1 MSDPENFLSRW
12 SRRKLEVERDANPS
26 ARPRD
31 PPPHEASAGAPQS
44 AEASAKAEGGD
55 PEPQEQT
62 DPHRDAAE
70 PAALDSRLRGNERS
84 KGVDDNTEPAF
95 DITTL
100 PSLES
105 IGAETDIRM
114 FLQKGV
120 PAELTRAALR
130 RAWTADPNI
139 RDFIEMAENQW
150 DFATGKDL
158 PGFGPLQATDD
169 VRKMVAEIFG
179 EGLKPPV
186 EAEAKALP
194 GTAET
199 PAVIGQSEA
208 PPRATEPPT
217 TKEIAN
223 AGKDQ
228 ELSESAPSKPAE
240 GVVQRNEVNI
250 AMQQNK
256 QDSEYKSLPPRRPH
270 GRALPE

>member
-12 SRRKLEVERDANPS
+12 SRRKLEVEADGQPRADGTVGEPEPNPS
-26 ARPRD
+26 ARPR
-31 PPPHEASAGAPQS
+31 ES
-44 AEASAKAEGGD
+44 GD
-55 PEPQEQT
+55 PEPQKET
-62 DPHRDAAE
+62 
-70 PAALDSRLRGNERS
+70 PAVASLDSRLRGNERGQS
-84 KGVDDNTEPAF
+84 VDDNKEPAF

-105 IGAETDIRM
+105 IGAETDIRV

-120 PAELTRAALR
+120 PADLTRAALR

-169 VRKMVAEIFG
+169 VHKMVREIFG

-186 EAEAKALP
+186 EAEAKTLP
-194 GTAET
+194 GAAET
-199 PAVIGQSEA
+199 PAVTSPSQAA
-208 PPRATEPPT
+208 PQVTEPPVA
-217 TKEIAN
+217 KEIA
-223 AGKDQ
+223 ADPKDQ
-228 ELSESAPSKPAE
+228 QRQESAGTEPAE

-250 AMQQNK
+250 AMQQNN
-256 QDSEYKSLPPRRPH
+256 QSSEYKALPARRPH

>member
-12 SRRKLEVERDANPS
+12 SRRKLEVEADGQPRADEAVGEPDSNPS
-26 ARPRD
+26 ARPRK
-31 PPPHEASAGAPQS
+31 S
-44 AEASAKAEGGD
+44 GD
-55 PEPQEQT
+55 PEPQKET
-62 DPHRDAAE
+62 
-70 PAALDSRLRGNERS
+70 PAAASLDSRLRGNERGQS
-84 KGVDDNTEPAF
+84 VDDNKEPAF

-105 IGAETDIRM
+105 IGAETDIRV

-120 PAELTRAALR
+120 PADLTRAALR

-186 EAEAKALP
+186 EAEAKTVP
-194 GTAET
+194 STAET
-199 PAVIGQSEA
+199 PAVTGPSEA
-208 PPRATEPPT
+208 ALQLTEPPAPQ
-217 TKEIAN
+217 EIA
-223 AGKDQ
+223 AAREDQ
-228 ELSESAPSKPAE
+228 QPVEGAATEASKA
-240 GVVQRNEVNI
+240 VVHRNQVDI

-256 QDSEYKSLPPRRPH
+256 QGGEYNALPTRRPH

>member
-1 MSDPENFLSRW
+1 MTDPENFLSRW
-12 SRRKLEVERDANPS
+12 SRRKLEVEADGQPRADEAVGEPKPNPS
-26 ARPRD
+26 ARPR
-31 PPPHEASAGAPQS
+31 ES
-44 AEASAKAEGGD
+44 GD
-55 PEPQEQT
+55 PEPQKET
-62 DPHRDAAE
+62 PAA
-70 PAALDSRLRGNERS
+70 AALDSRLRGNERS
-84 KGVDDNTEPAF
+84 EGIDDKTEPAF

-105 IGAETDIRM
+105 IGAETDIRV

-120 PAELTRAALR
+120 PADLTRAALR
-130 RAWTADPNI
+130 RAWTADPAI

-186 EAEAKALP
+186 EAEANTVP
-194 GTAET
+194 STAET
-199 PAVIGQSEA
+199 PAVTGPSEA
-208 PPRATEPPT
+208 APQLTEPPAS
-217 TKEIAN
+217 KEIAT
-223 AGKDQ
+223 APQDQ
-228 ELSESAPSKPAE
+228 QPAE
-240 GVVQRNEVNI
+240 ITSPEASKEIVHRNQVNI

-256 QDSEYKSLPPRRPH
+256 QDGEYKTLPIRRPH